1 MTTTDSAYVPIVTG
15 PHGGPV
21 FVPEGGPEAQRRRNL
36 RGAFRYYLKAAPR
49 GYVPEDFRGRRAV
62 YAIDKA
68 RAALDAID
76 AAEARRAAAHGRL
89 SAAFEEATA
98 AGRRYPYSPE
108 WKAAREELE
117 REERKAR
124 QARRPINAAGTWRG
138 GRPGSWGR
146 DESRGL
152 FFLEEEEGGGLFRFV
167 GRVQPQESRPSGL
180 WDSRGDCGWITDPSG
195 DVFKDGTGLCFGVVF
210 QLAGRDGKARF
221 VAGYQFGGQCGG
233 PALDLRT
240 IYESESRDE
249 WNTNQREQEAAE
261 EAARAADSMAKAA
274 AEEEREYQTAWQAGA
289 AWQSKEEERESL
301 KEEAAEARRQILAI
315 LKERRAAM
323 TNPAITDAGFFALCD
338 AIRGRVRGLVADI
351 QAARERR
358 AELAEEQAELA
369 AGDAEELCF
378 WPGDKRLAAA
388 FCEAAGL
395 QDMPL

>member
-76 AAEARRAAAHGRL
+76 AAE
-89 SAAFEEATA
+89 
-98 AGRRYPYSPE
+98 
-108 WKAAREELE
+108 
-117 REERKAR
+117 AR